1 TGPVAAAKPL
11 VCPTG
16 RPLAARTWNCTPA
29 CAATWR
35 RGSRSAPAQP
45 WSCCHALPAT
55 AANAPASTSRCRP
68 ASEDTST
75 AEKTAVSTANSAT
88 AASATLR
95 NASAS
100 RSPRVLPRPA
110 GRGGPASGPGRAG
123 SVPAGPVPSVI
134 AGQAEP
140 VAAAEHG
147 HDDDRV
153 RRVLLDLA
161 AEVLHVRVDR
171 PLVALELVPAHPVD
185 QLEAGVD
192 APGHGRE
199 RAEYPPLGGGERRLR
214 AAHGHGPARLVDD
227 QGPAPEAGD
236 AVGGRGRAAAA
247 QDRLHPQHEL
257 PRAERL
263 GHVVVRAELE
273 PAYPV
278 LLGGLRGQHQ
288 DGNRRQ

>member
-236 AVGGRGRAAAA
+236 AVVG
-247 QDRLHPQHEL
+247 
-257 PRAERL
+257 
-263 GHVVVRAELE
+263 RAELE

-288 DGNRRQ
+288 DGNRRQRPHFPGHGLAGHVGQPEVKHQ